1 MNAVNH
7 GLCDNGAFCDGSET
21 CDAALDCQAGAA
33 PATDDS
39 IGCTDDSCD
48 EDNDVIVNAVNHGS
62 CDNNLFCDG
71 SETCDAALDCQAG
84 TAPATDDSIGC
95 TDDSCDEDNDRQR
108 HRERSLLR
116 RATPMPGGR
125 GAGHRRHGRQLRRQ
139 TTASFCDGSETCDA
153 ALDCQAGTAPATD
166 DSIGCTDD
174 SCDEDNDVIVN
185 AVNHGLCDNGA
196 FCDGSETCDAALDC
210 QAGIDPVASDGI
222 SCTADSCDE
231 VNDVIVNA
239 VDHGYCDDGN
249 ECTTDTCSAATSCTN
264 EPILECSVEEV
275 PAASPWTDALIVAL
289 LLGTALVTFRR
300 RHPATLTRS

>member
-1 MNAVNH
+1 MNDVIVNVTNDAYCDN
-7 GLCDNGAFCDGSET
+7 GAFCDGSETCDATLDCQAGTAPTADDSIGCTDDSCDEVNDVIVNVTNDAYCDNGAFCDGSET

-48 EDNDVIVNAVNHGS
+48 EVNDVIVNVTN
-62 CDNNLFCDG
+62 
-71 SETCDAALDCQAG
+71 DAY
-84 TAPATDDSIGC
+84 
-95 TDDSCDEDNDRQR
+95 
-108 HRERSLLR
+108 
-116 RATPMPGGR
+116 
-125 GAGHRRHGRQLRRQ
+125 
-139 TTASFCDGSETCDA
+139 
-153 ALDCQAGTAPATD
+153 
-166 DSIGCTDD
+166 
-174 SCDEDNDVIVN
+174 
-185 AVNHGLCDNGA
+185 CDNGA
-196 FCDGSETCDAALDC
+196 FCDGSETCDATLDC